1 MPFCLHHRMLLWSTR
16 NKADQYQSSRSRAFQ
31 KSRNSRSLP
40 DADQSPLRRLRLLD
54 LVANYNKTSTIKGAW
69 SLRARLVERR
79 AIKYVVRHEHESPP
93 HGVCRSDPIV
103 TVGEGAVLIA
113 PVIVQRSLVPHN
125 DVPVRNRW

>member
-79 AIKYVVRHEHESPP
+79 AIKNARRHEHESRPP
-93 HGVCRSDPIV
+93 AVCPSHPSLIL
-103 TVGEGAVLIA
+103 GEGAVLTSRA
-113 PVIVQRSLVPHN
+113 
-125 DVPVRNRW
+125 